1 MFKRDKASK
10 GGEYKP
16 SITGETER
24 IAMEIAKNI
33 QNTKVETEQID
44 AGFSIGFSNAEKIY
58 EKAINRVAR
67 ESRNVKYENLI
78 LKANNKSLAKENAK
92 LLAKLKEL
100 GVSEDDLEDNGNS
113 GDDSDDLSYFE
124 LFP

>member
-1 MFKRDKASK
+1 MFKKKKKSTD
-10 GGEYKP
+10 EYEP
-16 SITGETER
+16 SMTGETER

-33 QNTKVETEQID
+33 QNTKVEMEQID
-44 AGFSIGFSNAEKIY
+44 AGFSVGFGNAERIY

-78 LKANNKSLAKENAK
+78 LKVNNKSLAKENAK

>member
-1 MFKRDKASK
+1 MFKKKKKSTD
-10 GGEYKP
+10 EYEP
-16 SITGETER
+16 SMTGETER

-33 QNTKVETEQID
+33 QNTKVEMEQID
-44 AGFSIGFSNAEKIY
+44 AGFSVGFGNAEKIY

-78 LKANNKSLAKENAK
+78 LKVNNKSLAKENAK

>member
-1 MFKRDKASK
+1 MFKKKKKSTD
-10 GGEYKP
+10 EYE
-16 SITGETER
+16 SSMTGETER

-33 QNTKVETEQID
+33 QNTKVEMEQID
-44 AGFSIGFSNAEKIY
+44 AGFSVGFGNAERIY

-78 LKANNKSLAKENAK
+78 LKVNNKSLAKENAK

>member
-1 MFKRDKASK
+1 MFKKEK
-10 GGEYKP
+10 KTTGEYKP
-16 SITGETER
+16 SMTGETER

-33 QNTKVETEQID
+33 QNTKVEMEQID
-44 AGFSIGFSNAEKIY
+44 AGFSVGFGNAEKIY

-78 LKANNKSLAKENAK
+78 LKVNNKSLAKENAK

>member
-1 MFKRDKASK
+1 MFKKEKKSTD
-10 GGEYKP
+10 EYEP
-16 SITGETER
+16 SMTGETER

-33 QNTKVETEQID
+33 QNTKVEMEQID
-44 AGFSIGFSNAEKIY
+44 AGFSVGFGNAERIY

-78 LKANNKSLAKENAK
+78 LKVNNKSLAKENAK

>member
-1 MFKRDKASK
+1 MFKKKKKSTD
-10 GGEYKP
+10 EYKP
-16 SITGETER
+16 SMTGETER

-33 QNTKVETEQID
+33 QNTKVEMEQID
-44 AGFSIGFSNAEKIY
+44 AGFSVGFGNAERIY

>member
-1 MFKRDKASK
+1 
-10 GGEYKP
+10 
-16 SITGETER
+16 
-24 IAMEIAKNI
+24 MEIAKNI
-33 QNTKVETEQID
+33 QNTKVEMEQID
-44 AGFSIGFSNAEKIY
+44 AGFSVGFGNAERIY